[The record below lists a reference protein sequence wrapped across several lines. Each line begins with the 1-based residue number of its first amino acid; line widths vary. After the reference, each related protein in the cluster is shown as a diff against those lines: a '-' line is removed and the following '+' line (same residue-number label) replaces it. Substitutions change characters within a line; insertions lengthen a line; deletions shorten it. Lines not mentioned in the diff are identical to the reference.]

1 MKNSRSIGLDLLL
14 SLVIVALLGAAI
26 SAFSEG
32 LFWKGWLGSGLLSFF
47 CIFGL
52 LRALR
57 FFGGS
62 KVLAIILIISIAV
75 RIVVGVFLFKGLPN
89 LGFDN
94 PVQNAGYSYSDA
106 FTRDQAAFQV
116 VSDGASWLSP
126 LQGSRTSDQY
136 GGLLFLSSLIYRIFS
151 PDAHRPLL
159 MVLLST
165 FMMTFGLV
173 FFYAGVKQRWG
184 ESVALAAGWVFALYP
199 DGIMLGSSQMRE
211 PFLIG
216 LACIAFWAVL
226 FWRERPVRAILVSLI
241 TLGIASF
248 ISLPAGLAVLAVI
261 TGVFLI
267 EWISQVKNPVRK
279 KIGIALLLVFI
290 GIVIAAG
297 WVWLKQTLYYDAF
310 ITQTSSGWITELI
323 AKLGTKWRI
332 PFVTVYGLT
341 QPLLPAALV
350 DPSLPMWMGIA
361 IFRAL
366 GWYFVVPFIL
376 YGFFTVLKIRKEE
389 NAPVL
394 IWLTIAFMA
403 WIFISSARAGGDQWD
418 NPRYRTIFL
427 PWMALLVGWVWQRIQ
442 NQRSAWFWRWV
453 AVEAVFV
460 LFFLNW
466 YLNRQFQIGTQL
478 PFFVMIALI
487 GGISG
492 VILVVGFLSDK
503 IKTKKR
509 IKQAEQE

>member
-279 KIGIALLLVFI
+279 KSGS
-290 GIVIAAG
+290 
-297 WVWLKQTLYYDAF
+297 LYYSF
-310 ITQTSSGWITELI
+310 LLEL
-323 AKLGTKWRI
+323 
-332 PFVTVYGLT
+332 
-341 QPLLPAALV
+341 
-350 DPSLPMWMGIA
+350 
-361 IFRAL
+361 
-366 GWYFVVPFIL
+366 
-376 YGFFTVLKIRKEE
+376 
-389 NAPVL
+389 
-394 IWLTIAFMA
+394 
-403 WIFISSARAGGDQWD
+403 
-418 NPRYRTIFL
+418 
-427 PWMALLVGWVWQRIQ
+427 
-442 NQRSAWFWRWV
+442 
-453 AVEAVFV
+453 
-460 LFFLNW
+460 
-466 YLNRQFQIGTQL
+466 
-478 PFFVMIALI
+478 
-487 GGISG
+487 
-492 VILVVGFLSDK
+492 
-503 IKTKKR
+503 
-509 IKQAEQE
+509 